1 MDGPSP
7 EPPQAQADCQTCAEF
22 APAAAGCLFA
32 YHPELYALDASPFAS
47 GICSVQVGSAAVAEL
62 WRHCEQ
68 RGPYTRL
75 EGPASALLRE
85 LGLDEDSGA
94 GEVFASRSVGPPAVL
109 PRPLCEGLIWD
120 VAVVFGACSGVA
132 EAHRAAGL
140 TVLEWEPCAAARL
153 APDLLDDCQF
163 REFVALACRG
173 FCTLRL

>member
-1 MDGPSP
+1 MLGP
-7 EPPQAQADCQTCAEF
+7 
-22 APAAAGCLFA
+22 LFRTDLRVT
-32 YHPELYALDASPFAS
+32 YHTELYALDASPFAS

-68 RGPYTRL
+68 RGFYTRL

-94 GEVFASRSVGPPAVL
+94 GEVFGSRSVGPPAVL

-120 VAVVFGACSGVA
+120 VAVVFGACSAVA
-132 EAHRAAGL
+132 D
-140 TVLEWEPCAAARL
+140 TVQLGSLCLSGNL
-153 APDLLDDCQF
+153 APPLGWPLTCLTTASSASSLLWPA
-163 REFVALACRG
+163 ENSSVTG